1 MRAIRVRETGG
12 PEALVA
18 EELPAPEP
26 GPGEALVAVAAAGIN
41 FIDIY
46 QRQGLYALPLPFTAG
61 SEAAGTVEAVGEG
74 VDSVSVGDA
83 VAYCGV
89 LGAYAEY
96 AAVPAER
103 LVRVPEGVTP
113 LEAAALML
121 QGMTAHYLA
130 EDTFPLSPG
139 DTALVHAGAGG
150 VGLLLTQIA
159 RRRGAAVIATV
170 STEDKAELAER
181 AGAHHVILY
190 REKDFVAETERL
202 VGARSVDVVYDSVGR
217 DTLRGSMRVLRPRG
231 MLVSYGQSSG
241 VPDPVET
248 RELQD
253 AGSIFLTR
261 PSLAHYIA
269 GRDELERR
277 ASELLGWVAAGEL
290 ALRIDRQI
298 PLAEAAEAQRLLASR
313 ATAGKLLLVTG
324 R

>member
-1 MRAIRVRETGG
+1 MRAIRVHETGG
-12 PEALVA
+12 PEALRA
-18 EELPAPEP
+18 EELPRPEP

-46 QRQGLYALPLPFTAG
+46 QRSGLYALLLPFTAG

-74 VDSVSVGDA
+74 VSGLAVGER

-96 AAVPAER
+96 AAVPADR
-103 LVRVPEGVTP
+103 LVRIPDGVTP

-130 EDTFPLSPG
+130 VDTFPLAAG

-150 VGLLLTQIA
+150 VGLLLTQLA
-159 RRRGAAVIATV
+159 KRRGAAVVSTV
-170 STEDKAELAER
+170 STGDKAELSER
-181 AGAHHVILY
+181 AGADHVILY
-190 REKDFVAETERL
+190 RERDFAAETERL
-202 VGARSVDVVYDSVGR
+202 LGPRSIDVVYDSVGR
-217 DTLRGSMRVLRPRG
+217 DTLRGSMSVLRPRG

-241 VPDPVET
+241 PPEPVET

-269 GRDELERR
+269 RREELERR
-277 ASELLGWVAAGEL
+277 AADLLRWVADGEL
-290 ALRIDRQI
+290 ALRIDRQL
-298 PLAEAAEAQRLLASR
+298 PLEEAAEAQRLLASR
-313 ATAGKLLLVTG
+313 ATAGKLLLVTA

>member
-113 LEAAALML
+113 FEAAALML

>member
-1 MRAIRVRETGG
+1 MRAIRVHETGG
-12 PEALVA
+12 PEALRA
-18 EELPAPEP
+18 EELPKPEP

-46 QRQGLYALPLPFTAG
+46 QRSGLYALPLPFTAG

-74 VDSVSVGDA
+74 VSEVAVGDA

-96 AAVPAER
+96 AVVPVDR
-103 LVRVPEGVTP
+103 LVRIPDGVTP
-113 LEAAALML
+113 HQAAALML

-130 EDTFPLSPG
+130 VDTFPLSRG
-139 DTALVHAGAGG
+139 DTALVHAAAGG

-159 RRRGAAVIATV
+159 KRRQAVVVATV
-170 STEDKAELAER
+170 STEDKAELAVR
-181 AGAHHVILY
+181 AGADHVILY
-190 REKDFVAETERL
+190 RDRDFVAEAERL
-202 VGARSVDVVYDSVGR
+202 VGPHTVDVVYDSVGN
-217 DTLRGSMRVLRPRG
+217 DTLRGSMRLLRPRG
-231 MLVSYGQSSG
+231 MLVSYGQASG
-241 VPDPVET
+241 PPDPIET

-269 GRDELERR
+269 RRDELQRR
-277 ASELLGWVAAGEL
+277 SAELLGWVADGDL
-290 ALRIDRQI
+290 ALRIDRQL
-298 PLAEAAEAQRLLASR
+298 PLDEAAEAQRLLASR

>member
-1 MRAIRVRETGG
+1 MRAIRVHETGG
-12 PEALVA
+12 PEALRA
-18 EELPAPEP
+18 EELPRPEP

-46 QRQGLYALPLPFTAG
+46 QRSGLYALPLPFTAG

-74 VDSVSVGDA
+74 VSGLAVGER

-96 AAVPAER
+96 AAVPADR
-103 LVRVPEGVTP
+103 LVRIPDGVTP

-130 EDTFPLSPG
+130 VDTFPLAAG

-150 VGLLLTQIA
+150 VGLLLTQLA
-159 RRRGAAVIATV
+159 KRRGAAVVSTV
-170 STEDKAELAER
+170 STGDKAELSER
-181 AGAHHVILY
+181 AGADHVILY
-190 REKDFVAETERL
+190 RERDFAAETERL
-202 VGARSVDVVYDSVGR
+202 LGPRSIDVVYDSVGR
-217 DTLRGSMRVLRPRG
+217 DTLRGSMSVLRPRG

-241 VPDPVET
+241 PPEPVET

-269 GRDELERR
+269 RREELERR
-277 ASELLGWVAAGEL
+277 AADLLRWVADGEL
-290 ALRIDRQI
+290 ALRIDRQL
-298 PLAEAAEAQRLLASR
+298 PLEEAAEAQRLLASR
-313 ATAGKLLLVTG
+313 ATAGKLLLVTA

>member
-18 EELPAPEP
+18 EELPTPEP
-26 GPGEALVAVAAAGIN
+26 GPGEALVAVQAAGVN

-74 VDSVSVGDA
+74 VDSVSVGDT

-89 LGAYAEY
+89 LGAYSEY
-96 AAVPAER
+96 QAVPAER
-103 LVRVPEGVTP
+103 LVRVPGGVAP
-113 LEAAALML
+113 LQAAALML

-170 STEDKAELAER
+170 STEDKAELAAR

-190 REKDFVAETERL
+190 RERDFAAETERL
-202 VGARSVDVVYDSVGR
+202 VGPRSVDVVYDSVGR
-217 DTLRGSMRVLRPRG
+217 DTLRGSMSVLRPRG

-277 ASELLGWVAAGEL
+277 ASDLFGWVAAGEL
-290 ALRIDRQI
+290 ALRIDRQL

>member
-1 MRAIRVRETGG
+1 MRAIRVLETGG

-18 EELPAPEP
+18 EELPTPEP

-74 VDSVSVGDA
+74 VDSVSVGDT

-103 LVRVPEGVTP
+103 LVRVPGGVTP
-113 LEAAALML
+113 RQAAALML

-130 EDTFPLSPG
+130 EDTYPLSPG

-170 STEDKAELAER
+170 STEDKAELAAR
-181 AGAHHVILY
+181 AGADHVILY
-190 REKDFVAETERL
+190 GERDFVAETERL
-202 VGARSVDVVYDSVGR
+202 VGPRSVDVVYDSVGR

-277 ASELLGWVAAGEL
+277 ASDLLGWVAAGEL
-290 ALRIDRQI
+290 ALRIDRQL

>member
-1 MRAIRVRETGG
+1 MRAIRVHETGG
-12 PEALVA
+12 PEALRA
-18 EELPAPEP
+18 EELPKPEP

-46 QRQGLYALPLPFTAG
+46 QRSGLYALPLPFTAG

-74 VDSVSVGDA
+74 VSEVAVGDA

-96 AAVPAER
+96 AVVPVDR
-103 LVRVPEGVTP
+103 LVRIPDGVTP
-113 LEAAALML
+113 HQAAALML

-130 EDTFPLSPG
+130 VDTFPLSRG
-139 DTALVHAGAGG
+139 DTALVHAAAGG

-159 RRRGAAVIATV
+159 KRRQAVVVATV
-170 STEDKAELAER
+170 STEDKAELAVR
-181 AGAHHVILY
+181 AGADHVILY
-190 REKDFVAETERL
+190 RDRDFVAEAERL
-202 VGARSVDVVYDSVGR
+202 VGPHAVDVVYDSVGN
-217 DTLRGSMRVLRPRG
+217 DTLRGSMRLLRPRG

-241 VPDPVET
+241 PPDPIET

-269 GRDELERR
+269 RRDELERR
-277 ASELLGWVAAGEL
+277 SAELLGWVADGDL
-290 ALRIDRQI
+290 ALRIDRQL
-298 PLAEAAEAQRLLASR
+298 PLDEAAEAQRLLASR

>member
-1 MRAIRVRETGG
+1 MRAIRVHETGG
-12 PEALVA
+12 PEALRA
-18 EELPAPEP
+18 EELPTPEP

-46 QRQGLYALPLPFTAG
+46 QRSGLYALPLPFTAG

-74 VDSVSVGDA
+74 VSEVAVGDA

-96 AAVPAER
+96 AVVPVDR
-103 LVRVPEGVTP
+103 LVRIPDGVTP
-113 LEAAALML
+113 HQAAALML

-130 EDTFPLSPG
+130 VDTFPLSRG
-139 DTALVHAGAGG
+139 DTALVHAAAGG

-159 RRRGAAVIATV
+159 KRRQAVVVATV
-170 STEDKAELAER
+170 STEDKAELAVR
-181 AGAHHVILY
+181 AGADHVILY
-190 REKDFVAETERL
+190 RDRDFVAEAERL
-202 VGARSVDVVYDSVGR
+202 VGPHTVDVVYDSVGN
-217 DTLRGSMRVLRPRG
+217 DTLRGSMRLLRPRG
-231 MLVSYGQSSG
+231 MLVSYGQASG
-241 VPDPVET
+241 PPDPIET

-269 GRDELERR
+269 RRDELERR
-277 ASELLGWVAAGEL
+277 SAELLGWVADGDL
-290 ALRIDRQI
+290 ALRIDRQL
-298 PLAEAAEAQRLLASR
+298 PLDEAAEAQRLLASR

>member
-1 MRAIRVRETGG
+1 MRAIRVLETGG
-12 PEALVA
+12 PEALVT
-18 EELPAPEP
+18 EELATPEP

-74 VDSVSVGDA
+74 VDSVSVGDT

-89 LGAYAEY
+89 LGAYAEH

-103 LVRVPEGVTP
+103 LVRVPGGVTP

-159 RRRGAAVIATV
+159 RRRGASVIATV
-170 STEDKAELAER
+170 STEDKAELAAR
-181 AGAHHVILY
+181 AGADHVILY
-190 REKDFVAETERL
+190 RERDFVAETERL
-202 VGARSVDVVYDSVGR
+202 AGPRAVDVVYDSVGR

-277 ASELLGWVAAGEL
+277 ASDLFGWVAAGEL
-290 ALRIDRQI
+290 ALRIDRQL

>member
-1 MRAIRVRETGG
+1 M
-12 PEALVA
+12 
-18 EELPAPEP
+18 
-26 GPGEALVAVAAAGIN
+26 
-41 FIDIY
+41 
-46 QRQGLYALPLPFTAG
+46 
-61 SEAAGTVEAVGEG
+61 
-74 VDSVSVGDA
+74 
-83 VAYCGV
+83 

-113 LEAAALML
+113 RQAAALML

-130 EDTFPLSPG
+130 EDTFPISPG

-170 STEDKAELAER
+170 STEGKAELAAR
-181 AGAHHVILY
+181 AGADHVILY
-190 REKDFVAETERL
+190 RERDFVAEAERL
-202 VGARSVDVVYDSVGR
+202 VGPRSVDVVYDSVGR

-277 ASELLGWVAAGEL
+277 ASDLLGWVAAGEL
-290 ALRIDRQI
+290 ALRIDRQL